1 LAAALPHATDFLAA
15 GCYTHVYA
23 GLDATR
29 RARCLE
35 AMTKRHYTHFYLYAY
50 NERDYG
56 GPQFDFY
63 NDPARFRTL
72 LSEIINAGLAP
83 VVWLVPD
90 DAPKMASQSAG
101 AVIQKFERLVPAID
115 DLVSSYVVGLE
126 LDEYWS
132 KSVVDKLGARLAQ
145 LTAKPIATHQLP
157 GRWDYCA
164 SWCDYAILQYGFGRS
179 ADQIDA
185 MTRSAISSLKKRV
198 VAGEY
203 ELTNEAR
210 AVMLGDRGVAAGAA
224 GFGNG
229 GTSPRE

>member
-1 LAAALPHATDFLAA
+1 MAGSLPHATDFLAA

-23 GLDATR
+23 GLDATG
-29 RARCLE
+29 RARCRE
-35 AMTKRHYTHFYLYAY
+35 AMTKRGYTHFYLYVY

-56 GPQFDFY
+56 GPAFDFY
-63 NDPARFRTL
+63 SDPARFRTL
-72 LSEIINAGLAP
+72 LSELRGAGLAP

-90 DAPKMASQSAG
+90 DAPKMASQTPA
-101 AVIQKFERLVPAID
+101 AVIQKFERLVPKID
-115 DLVSSYVVGLE
+115 DLVSSYVLGLE

-132 KSVVDKLGARLAQ
+132 KSTVDILGARLNQ
-145 LTAKPIATHQLP
+145 LTSRRIAVHQLP
-157 GRWDYCA
+157 GRWNYCES

-185 MTRSAISSLKKRV
+185 MTRTAISSLQKPV

-203 ELTNEAR
+203 ELRDERR
-210 AVMLGDRGVAAGAA
+210 AIMLGNRGVAAGAA

-229 GTSPRE
+229 GTSP